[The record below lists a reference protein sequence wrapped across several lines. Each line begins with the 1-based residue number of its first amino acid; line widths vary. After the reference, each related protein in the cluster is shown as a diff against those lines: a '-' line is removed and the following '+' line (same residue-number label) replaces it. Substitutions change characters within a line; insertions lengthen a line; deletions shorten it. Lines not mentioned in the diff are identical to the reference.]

1 MKNKTILL
9 VEDNPDDELL
19 ALRALKK
26 NNILNPVIIAR
37 DGEEALDYFF
47 ARGKFTGRN
56 TKENPVVVLLDLK
69 LPKIDGLEVLRQI
82 RSHEPTRLIPIVALT
97 SSSEETDIQSSYSLG
112 VNSYVRK
119 PVDFDEFTK
128 TVEML
133 GSYWLQINERPN

>member
-47 ARGKFTGRN
+47 ARGKFVGRN
-56 TKENPVVVLLDLK
+56 LNENPVVVLLDLK

-82 RSHEPTRLIPIVALT
+82 RSNETTRLVPIVALT
-97 SSSEETDIQSSYSLG
+97 SSSEETDIKNSYSLG

>member
-47 ARGKFTGRN
+47 GRGKFVGRN

-82 RSHEPTRLIPIVALT
+82 RSNEPTKLVPIVALT